1 MATAVG
7 VFLDNDN
14 VLRVVAPH
22 GLSDLFAMRVRR
34 NAASVSAQI
43 YHQRIAEKRWNERW
57 PLLEV
62 VPC

>member
-1 MATAVG
+1 
-7 VFLDNDN
+7 
-14 VLRVVAPH
+14 
-22 GLSDLFAMRVRR
+22 MRVRR
-34 NAASVSAQI
+34 NAAIVSAQI